1 MSDLEM
7 FEELIR
13 HSNEFINDAKG
24 IKTQNGWRIEL
35 HQKNDII
42 FVSFGEN
49 GNIQ

>member
-13 HSNEFINDAKG
+13 HSKEFINDAKA

-42 FVSFGEN
+42 FVSFDEN